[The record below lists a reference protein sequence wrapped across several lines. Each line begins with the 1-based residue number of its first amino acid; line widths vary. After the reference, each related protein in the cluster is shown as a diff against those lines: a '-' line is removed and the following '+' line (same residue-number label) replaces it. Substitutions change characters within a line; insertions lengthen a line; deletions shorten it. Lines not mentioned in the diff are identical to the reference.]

1 MKRAQLL
8 LLMCGLTFVTA
19 RPVPAQEHE
28 GKTGAGAAQH
38 ESGKHEEESF
48 AEKHELEL
56 KIANFAI
63 LALLLGYFIGKN
75 AGPFFAARS
84 EGIRKD
90 MDESLRQSQE
100 AQARAAAVEQRI
112 ANLESQIA
120 KLRAESEKEI
130 AAEAERASQHTAA
143 EIGKL
148 QAHAEQEIASAGK
161 AARMELKQYAADL
174 SIKLAESKVRARMTS
189 EAEDAL
195 VKGFVQHLQ

>member
-63 LALLLGYFIGKN
+63 LAAILGYFIGKN
-75 AGPFFAARS
+75 AGPFFATRS
-84 EGIRKD
+84 TAIRKD
-90 MDESLRQSQE
+90 MDESLRQSQD
-100 AQARAAAVEQRI
+100 AQARAAEVDQRL
-112 ANLESQIA
+112 ARLET
-120 KLRAESEKEI
+120 EI
-130 AAEAERASQHTAA
+130 AALRAQGEGEIKAEGERMARA
-143 EIGKL
+143 
-148 QAHAEQEIASAGK
+148 
-161 AARMELKQYAADL
+161 M
-174 SIKLAESKVRARMTS
+174 
-189 EAEDAL
+189 
-195 VKGFVQHLQ
+195 